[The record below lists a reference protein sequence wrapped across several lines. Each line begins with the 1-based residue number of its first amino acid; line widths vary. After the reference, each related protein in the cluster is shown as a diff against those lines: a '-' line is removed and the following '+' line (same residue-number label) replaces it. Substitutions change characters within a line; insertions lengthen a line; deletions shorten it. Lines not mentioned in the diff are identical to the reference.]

1 MTQEKE
7 RILEIIDLAEAGQV
21 QLALTSSQG
30 RQTASPVTFKAPIT
44 GSDLTEIGWY
54 FNEYLRNPFGDA
66 KARAGEVETRFHALG
81 RSLFET
87 VFQSSEEAQTCYS
100 SALEEGLS
108 NYQLIIISRRPEF
121 LGLPWELLNSPQE
134 GFLPAQFGSMLR
146 RTSSGPMDPFIAE
159 LSQEQFNV
167 LLVSPAPAN
176 GLPDGDSPDD
186 PGSIAAE
193 ALQVLESLDIV
204 VQLDCLQPPTLDA
217 LADRLAQSPGIIT
230 WSTSTHSPIPAAAG
244 SF

>member
-1 MTQEKE
+1 MTQEQD
-7 RILEIIDLAEAGQV
+7 RLLEIIDLAESGQV

-30 RQTASPVTFKAPIT
+30 RRTASPVTFKAPLT

-66 KARAGEVETRFHALG
+66 KPRASEVETRFHALG

-87 VFQSSEEAQTCYS
+87 VFQSSEDVQNCYS

-108 NYQLIIISRRPEF
+108 NYQLEIVSGRPEF

-146 RTSSGPMDPFIAE
+146 RTSSGQMDPFVTE

-167 LLVSPAPAN
+167 LLVSPSPAN
-176 GLPDGDSPDD
+176 SLLDGDSPDD
-186 PGSIAAE
+186 QGSIAAE
-193 ALQVLESLDIV
+193 ALQVLGL
-204 VQLDCLQPPTLDA
+204 
-217 LADRLAQSPGIIT
+217 
-230 WSTSTHSPIPAAAG
+230 WTS
-244 SF
+244 